1 MNDLEKLQA
10 ALRDASPAPDADA
23 KAEALRMAAENF
35 ARIQESQSA
44 ARPMSEA
51 PTSGSLWKRTTAMF
65 TFSNLRPVLYATSC
79 LVVAGAVFVAYDPLR
94 DGTPTLYDAELTADE
109 ITLSEPEPAI
119 MMEVEESVPTN
130 RLRTEPKAEIAI
142 TPRSATKAARADG
155 ISETRTTSN
164 TQSVPKDQDSSS
176 GVTLK
181 GSGRLGMVYQAEQDV
196 LAQKPS
202 NNDGSSQS
210 ENALSFPKNRQLRSQ
225 EAAPKGQWM
234 GNDMFSIT
242 DPTDDAII
250 APQPNNDQ
258 FTAAPEN
265 PVKVTAESPVS
276 TFSIDVDTAS
286 YTYVRST
293 LLNGGRLNPNAVRIE
308 EMINYFPYDYTAPA
322 ATSDVP
328 FSTDIS
334 VTKTPWNADTNLVR
348 IAIQGK
354 KPAIEDRPPLNLVF
368 LIDTSGSMQD
378 ANKLPLLKQS
388 FALML
393 TELRPT
399 DQVAI
404 VTYAGSAGTVLEPTN
419 AGDTATILNALDALN
434 AGGST
439 AGGAGLRA
447 AYALADQMKAEGEIS
462 RVLLATDGD
471 FNVGINNPNDLKTA
485 IEKNRDSGTYLS
497 VLGFGR
503 GNYRDD
509 MMQTLAQ
516 NGNGTAAYI
525 DTLAEAQKTLDDKL
539 PGALFPIA
547 KEVKIQVEFNPA
559 TIAEYRL
566 IGYETRALNRENFNN
581 DAVDAGDIGAGH
593 QVTALYEVTPVGSP
607 AILNDPLRYAANTA
621 ASDSSEL
628 GFFKLRYKTP
638 GAAESQLITTPISRS
653 DTPANAGF
661 AAAIAGFGQLLKGSK
676 YTNSWTLDDAITLA
690 SETKGTDPYG
700 YRAQAIRLMK
710 LAKARK

>member
-79 LVVAGAVFVAYDPLR
+79 LVVAGAVFVAYDPFN
-94 DGTPTLYDAELTADE
+94 DNGPAIYDADLSSDE
-109 ITLSEPEPAI
+109 TVLGEPEPAI
-119 MMEVEESVPTN
+119 VLEIEESTVQN
-130 RLRTEPKAEIAI
+130 RLRAEPKAE
-142 TPRSATKAARADG
+142 TRSTQDATKKAATAGNLQQSMAQNPQTAHRDLENEG
-155 ISETRTTSN
+155 QLYSSTTKPKMRT
-164 TQSVPKDQDSSS
+164 QP
-176 GVTLK
+176 GALK
-181 GSGRLGMVYQAEQDV
+181 GVRLKSYSGDASHQKKP
-196 LAQKPS
+196 LAMT
-202 NNDGSSQS
+202 
-210 ENALSFPKNRQLRSQ
+210 
-225 EAAPKGQWM
+225 APQ
-234 GNDMFSIT
+234 
-242 DPTDDAII
+242 DDAII

-286 YTYVRST
+286 YAYVRST
-293 LLNGGRLNPNAVRIE
+293 LLNGGQLRPDAVRIE
-308 EMINYFPYDYTAPA
+308 EMINYFPYDYAAPA

-419 AGDTATILNALDALN
+419 AGDTATILNALDSLN

-462 RVLLATDGD
+462 RVLLA
-471 FNVGINNPNDLKTA
+471 
-485 IEKNRDSGTYLS
+485 NRWR
-497 VLGFGR
+497 F
-503 GNYRDD
+503 
-509 MMQTLAQ
+509 
-516 NGNGTAAYI
+516 
-525 DTLAEAQKTLDDKL
+525 
-539 PGALFPIA
+539 
-547 KEVKIQVEFNPA
+547 
-559 TIAEYRL
+559 
-566 IGYETRALNRENFNN
+566 
-581 DAVDAGDIGAGH
+581 
-593 QVTALYEVTPVGSP
+593 
-607 AILNDPLRYAANTA
+607 
-621 ASDSSEL
+621 
-628 GFFKLRYKTP
+628 
-638 GAAESQLITTPISRS
+638 
-653 DTPANAGF
+653 
-661 AAAIAGFGQLLKGSK
+661 
-676 YTNSWTLDDAITLA
+676 
-690 SETKGTDPYG
+690 
-700 YRAQAIRLMK
+700 
-710 LAKARK
+710 